1 MSHSLAAERVQLCL
15 LPLVTRFLTLVANSY
30 AALRAAKGEP
40 CVLACGVPAS
50 HSPIRTQ
57 FSAAAV
63 ARGCR

>member
-30 AALRAAKGEP
+30 AAFRAKGEP
-40 CVLACGVPAS
+40 RVLACGVPAS
-50 HSPIRTQ
+50 HAPIRTQ

-63 ARGCR
+63 ARCCR